1 MRIGKKIRDTARKRP
16 HRQLSPTVTNSNPSP
31 TSGAATGATAPVDWS
46 RALGE
51 HEHWLRTVIF
61 SRVGQ
66 RHAVDEVF
74 QEVALAAVR
83 QSAPLRELS
92 KVAPWLYRI
101 ALTQCLLFRRKMGR
115 GRKLI
120 AGYQEKGPVTE
131 HDPSNHDPLVWLL
144 ADERQ
149 RLVRQGLLKLANRDR
164 EILLLKYT
172 ENWSYHQLASHLG
185 LGHSAVEARLHRA
198 RAKLRNELMQ
208 MQVIEQV

>member
-1 MRIGKKIRDTARKRP
+1 VQEKAPSGNSLNTVANSHPSSTRN
-16 HRQLSPTVTNSNPSP
+16 LSPELD
-31 TSGAATGATAPVDWS
+31 SGIDWS
-46 RALGE
+46 RALTE

-83 QSAPLRELS
+83 QSAPLRELT
-92 KVAPWLYRI
+92 KAAPWLYRI

-120 AGYQEKGPVTE
+120 ANYQTKCPVSE
-131 HDPSNHDPLVWLL
+131 HDPTNHDPLVWLL
-144 ADERQ
+144 SEERQ
-149 RLVRQGLLKLANRDR
+149 RLVRQGLLKLASRDR

-172 ENWSYHQLASHLG
+172 ENWSYHQLAAHLG

-198 RAKLRNELMQ
+198 RAKLRNELMHI
-208 MQVIEQV
+208 QVIESVEQV